1 MQSANSPASVEGIP
15 LDLPATPA
23 EQGGNP
29 TTIASDAQPPVVQIE
44 RVSKQFRGVAALRSV
59 SLNIGRGEIFG
70 LLGPNGAGKSTLLKL
85 LLGFLHSD
93 SGSIKLFGSTDLTRS
108 HARIGYLPEQ
118 PRYHGNFSGREYVEF
133 QARLAGL
140 STRDAR
146 AITSRALKRVG
157 LEEAA
162 NRRIRTYS
170 KGMKQRLGLAVAV
183 YASGDSPPELLVLDE
198 PASGLAPE
206 GQTAVREVLLDSN
219 RLGSTILLCSH
230 QLTEVERICS
240 QVGILRGGRLVA
252 LTRLDDQSR
261 AVIVAAPRPRA
272 LELAAFLIEYLRNL
286 HPAVIVKGGLAEGE
300 RLMVSLPTG
309 DDVPHAAAMKAAAI
323 KAIVDARW
331 DIISLH
337 VEDRDLESIYLQA
350 VRPPRKDAATSDQ
363 AGGRALEVVTTT
375 EAAPVEVTPVVEGE
389 QPQLGAVGAAVD
401 AGTIPDEA
409 REVGTEAVASAQ
421 PEPVEGEVEVEGVAP
436 IQPLPV
442 RPVSP
447 NGSAAV
453 SQEVAGLPVEAPAV
467 EAAATG
473 MRSGPSTA
481 PLPPLPDSIASQP
494 EAPPDDPWVR
504 DLRREGEEH

>member
-1 MQSANSPASVEGIP
+1 MSA
-15 LDLPATPA
+15 
-23 EQGGNP
+23 
-29 TTIASDAQPPVVQIE
+29 TTESHARPPVVQIE
-44 RVSKQFRGVAALRSV
+44 RVSKQFRGVAALRGV
-59 SLNIGRGEIFG
+59 SLNIERGEIFG

-85 LLGFLHSD
+85 LLGFLHTD
-93 SGSIKLFGSTDLTRS
+93 SGAVKLFGSTDLTRA

-118 PRYHGNFSGREYVEF
+118 PSYHGNFSGREYVEF

-140 STRDAR
+140 SARDAR
-146 AITSRALKRVG
+146 TMAARALKRVG

-183 YASGDSPPELLVLDE
+183 YACGDTPPELLVLDE

-206 GQTAVREVLLDSN
+206 GQVAVREVLLDCN

-240 QVGILRGGRLVA
+240 QVGILRGGRLVG

-272 LELAAFLIEYLRNL
+272 LELSAYLIEYLRNL
-286 HPAVIVKGGLAEGE
+286 HPAVLVKGGLVEDE
-300 RLMVSLPTG
+300 RLYVSLPTG

-323 KAIVDARW
+323 KAMVDARW
-331 DIISLH
+331 DILSLH
-337 VEDRDLESIYLQA
+337 VENRDLESIYLQA
-350 VRPPRKDAATSDQ
+350 VRPPRKDAATPDQ
-363 AGGRALEVVTTT
+363 AGGKSV
-375 EAAPVEVTPVVEGE
+375 EAVATAEVTPAEVAPTEVTPAGEAE
-389 QPQLGAVGAAVD
+389 QPQSGAVEAGDD
-401 AGTIPDEA
+401 AGATAPAAQTI
-409 REVGTEAVASAQ
+409 GTEAVEAGY
-421 PEPVEGEVEVEGVAP
+421 PEPVEVVSQ

-447 NGSAAV
+447 NGSAAA
-453 SQEVAGLPVEAPAV
+453 SQDAVVLPVATSDGEAP
-467 EAAATG
+467 ATG

-481 PLPPLPDSIASQP
+481 PLPPLPESIAS
-494 EAPPDDPWVR
+494 EADAGPQDSWVR